1 MTKTIKAITRNTQNK
16 KLVSD
21 NAPFCKP
28 LRRLINLEINHIKI
42 KMLNTAANNNFKLP
56 AEMPLADK
64 KASLL

>member
-1 MTKTIKAITRNTQNK
+1 MTKIINATARNTQNK

-28 LRRLINLEINHIKI
+28 LRKPINLEINQIKI
-42 KMLNTAANNNFKLP
+42 KMLNTVANNNSKSP
-56 AEMPLADK
+56 AAIPLADK